1 MKEKWKD
8 YYYKGLAVF
17 LTVAMCI
24 LFFFAVFRLKE
35 LGHYVKVIANILM
48 PFIYGAVIAYL
59 LTPVCNSI
67 ENYLADKV
75 QLTRR
80 TPEKR
85 KKLQGLFKGIA
96 ILGSILLFCLIIY
109 ALIAMLVPAA
119 GEQHSASGGSHAWIY
134 SDSKCLAGK
143 AGGR

>member
-67 ENYLADKV
+67 ENYLADKNV
-75 QLTRR
+75 IVLKSFSDDLVSADSINSWNR
-80 TPEKR
+80 
-85 KKLQGLFKGIA
+85 IV
-96 ILGSILLFCLIIY
+96 GSRVMVYYVKSI
-109 ALIAMLVPAA
+109 
-119 GEQHSASGGSHAWIY
+119 HSGFNEYPDAW
-134 SDSKCLAGK
+134 
-143 AGGR
+143 RPMF

>member
-24 LFFFAVFRLKE
+24 LFFFVVFRLKE

-67 ENYLADKV
+67 ENYLVDKV

-85 KKLQGLFKGIA
+85 KKLQLKNLQNNKRNRGVFHYI
-96 ILGSILLFCLIIY
+96 
-109 ALIAMLVPAA
+109 
-119 GEQHSASGGSHAWIY
+119 
-134 SDSKCLAGK
+134 
-143 AGGR
+143 